1 MAGWPNT
8 GSVTPNIVS
17 ENRYGKFQILN
28 EYLDTADP
36 VVISFMSKVLITKA
50 EAHYQSK
57 TIRYEGYSNYFD
69 KLHDGY
75 MAPDYT
81 LKINV
86 TTVPEHIPEK
96 QHSKWIE
103 EKCATIN
110 ELQENN
116 IFFARS
122 AIKNHYYMK
131 QPSRSGLIESQY
143 VYFSIE
149 KMPLVEGGIVSS
161 DAGIT
166 FLQAGGVHSLDNTA
180 LVNDLNTQIDL
191 IVGGAAPTI
200 AQLDAIAGP
209 DPLTPRK
216 GK

>member
-1 MAGWPNT
+1 MGAGWPNT

-17 ENRYGKFQILN
+17 ENRYGKFSILH

-36 VVISFMSKVLITKA
+36 VVIAFMTKVLITKA
-50 EAHYQSK
+50 ESHYQSK
-57 TIRYEGYSNYFD
+57 TIRYEGYSEFFD
-69 KLHDGY
+69 KLNEGY
-75 MAPDYT
+75 MPSDYT
-81 LKINV
+81 LKITV
-86 TTVPEHIPEK
+86 STVPEHIPEK

-149 KMPLVEGGIVSS
+149 KMPSPEGGIVTSG
-161 DAGIT
+161 DGIT
-166 FLQAGGVHSLDNTA
+166 FLQSGGANCNMTLA
-180 LVNDLNTQIDL
+180 QDLNTID
-191 IVGGAAPTI
+191 TI
-200 AQLDAIAGP
+200 LNISPNVASVDAIMKT
-209 DPLTPRK
+209 DPLPSRK